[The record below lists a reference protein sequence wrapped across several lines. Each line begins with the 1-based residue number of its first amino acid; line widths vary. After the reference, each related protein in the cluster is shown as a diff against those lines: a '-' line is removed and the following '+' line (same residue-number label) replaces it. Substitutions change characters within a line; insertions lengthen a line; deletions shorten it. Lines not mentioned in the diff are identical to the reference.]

1 LTGRAAQVPLVEDD
15 ATLRQILA
23 RHLRAQGY
31 DVDEAGS
38 AEEAVTILAGGS
50 GPAVVL
56 LDINLP
62 GDNGWDLLRGPSLAA
77 AGSLAGRNRE
87 RAYDQPSPP
96 R

>member
-1 LTGRAAQVPLVEDD
+1 MTGRAAQVLLVEDD

-38 AEEAVTILAGGS
+38 AEEAVTILAGGIR
-50 GPAVVL
+50 PAVVL

-62 GDNGWDLLRGPSLAA
+62 GDTLDTLTATVRRLVRTQA
-77 AGSLAGRNRE
+77 
-87 RAYDQPSPP
+87 
-96 R
+96 